1 MSWTAGILSGLGLF
15 SDIAGNIGN
24 IVAQQQMVQNQRRQL
39 QIQQHAVDEQIR
51 LTQRAQDLNVYLA
64 TQGQQASY
72 LNARQLGF
80 THAEAQQMVGNAR
93 VVYGGVD
100 TNPRALPTLPFYNVG
115 ANSLARATA
124 TVAQFKQGTT
134 GFTLPQPTGFA
145 NPNYRAGTPRLTG
158 ARVQLDH
165 NPGSSVA

>member
-1 MSWTAGILSGLGLF
+1 MSWTAGVLGGLGLL

-24 IVAQQQMVQNQRRQL
+24 IVAQQQMVQNQKRQL

-51 LTQRAQDLNVYLA
+51 LTQRAQDLNAYLA
-64 TQGQQASY
+64 TRGNQVNY
-72 LNARQLGF
+72 LSARQLGF

-93 VVYGGVD
+93 VIYGGVD

-115 ANSLARATA
+115 SNSLARAHGV
-124 TVAQFKQGTT
+124 VAQFKHGTT
-134 GFTLPQPTGFA
+134 GFTLPQPSGFA
-145 NPNYRAGTPRLTG
+145 NPNYRGTTPRLTG

-165 NPGSSVA
+165 NPGASVV